1 MDNTP
6 NNIATSLEHE
16 FLDDMKDVG
25 RFVCTIGAK
34 GGGKSYTMLAYL
46 KFAIQNNLYEKYHLV
61 LPMFHLEANDSY
73 GFLKDQKHCLIYES
87 FHPKITQRVLADR
100 VKFKVLFIIDDSTSE
115 LTDNIDKNFIKLLT
129 TTRHG
134 NKGVTIWLIFHA
146 SKKVMSPAIR
156 MQIDWLLLTNMQNM
170 KLLEDIYEEFL
181 GRYFDRFRDFK
192 QFYDQA
198 MSEKYNSIIFGTQ
211 QKGIDT
217 NVKNWELLNSDY
229 DLQPTK
235 GAPKPKPKESAVV
248 SNRQAG
254 TFKSMKFSKR
264 TGLSIF

>member
-1 MDNTP
+1 MDNTQ
-6 NNIATSLEHE
+6 NNISTSLENE
-16 FLDDMKDVG
+16 FLNDMKDVG

-34 GGGKSYTMLAYL
+34 GGGKSFTMLAYL
-46 KFAIQNNLYEKYHLV
+46 KWAIQNNLYEKYHLV
-61 LPMFHLEANDSY
+61 LPMYHLEANDSY
-73 GFLKDQKHCLIYES
+73 SFLKDQKQCLIYES
-87 FHPKITQRVLADR
+87 FHTKITQRVLTDR

-156 MQIDWLLLTNMQNM
+156 MQIDWLLLTNMNNM
-170 KLLEDIYEEFL
+170 KLLEDIYIEFL
-181 GRYFDRFRDFK
+181 GRYFERFRDFK

-198 MSEKYNSIIFGTQ
+198 ISEKHNSIIFGTQ

-217 NVKNWELLNSDY
+217 NVKNWNLLNSEY

-235 GAPKPKPKESAVV
+235 ATPKPKPKESTVI

-254 TFKSMKFSKR
+254 SFKGMSFNKR
-264 TGLSIF
+264 SGLSIF